1 MHQTTIDA
9 GMGNWHLS
17 SKFGRKIRRK
27 LTRPVRAVPRIP
39 VPKDAQ
45 RADGSEKDVAH
56 APEDGPLAAEVAGG
70 GGVAGRRGRREVDEE
85 RGDAHEGLRDGVALR
100 GVSLVLV
107 WKRGGHLPAS
117 MNEHAAVAAATVS
130 GEMEIMMAESLAVV
144 VVVVEDRTED
154 LARLRIGDSGG
165 EGKRRNDIVRDGRR
179 WAVGKVWFVF
189 G

>member
-1 MHQTTIDA
+1 
-9 GMGNWHLS
+9 MGNWHLS
-17 SKFGRKIRRK
+17 SRFGRKIRRK
-27 LTRPVRAVPRIP
+27 LTRPVCAVTRIP

-107 WKRGGHLPAS
+107 WKMGGHLPAS

-144 VVVVEDRTED
+144 VVVVEDRTKD

-165 EGKRRNDIVRDGRR
+165 EGRRRNDTVRDGRR